1 MVNLTERNG
10 QETRFMK
17 DSKNIYA
24 QTEESK
30 VFFDSNILVYSADER
45 DLQKK
50 DIASRLI
57 NEITATGRGVVST
70 QCLQEFYNVAV
81 KKLNLKKDEAKE
93 YVEFFADIFSV
104 VQVSVPL
111 ILNAVDISIKTQ
123 FSFWDSLVLS
133 TANESN
139 CIIVYSE
146 DLNDGQLVGGT
157 KILNPFAGLAA

>member
-1 MVNLTERNG
+1 
-10 QETRFMK
+10 MK

-30 VFFDSNILVYSADER
+30 IFFDSNILVYSADER

-50 DIASRLI
+50 EIASRLI
-57 NEITATGRGVVST
+57 NEITATGRGVIST
-70 QCLQEFYNVAV
+70 QCLQEFFNVAV
-81 KKLNLKKDEAKE
+81 KKLNLKKNEAKE
-93 YVEFFADIFSV
+93 YVEFFTDIFSV

-133 TANESN
+133 TANENN

-146 DLNDGQLVGGT
+146 DLNDGQIVGGT
-157 KILNPFAGLAA
+157 KILNPFAGLVA

>member
-1 MVNLTERNG
+1 
-10 QETRFMK
+10 MK

-24 QTEESK
+24 QTEEGK

-45 DLQKK
+45 DSRKK
-50 DIASRLI
+50 EIASKLI
-57 NEITATGRGVVST
+57 NDVAASKKGVIST
-70 QCLQEFYNVAV
+70 QCLQEFFNVAV
-81 KKLNLKKDEAKE
+81 KKLNLTKDAAKK
-93 YVEFFADIFSV
+93 YVEFFTGLFSV
-104 VQVSVPL
+104 VEVSVPL

-139 CIIVYSE
+139 CVIVYSE
-146 DLNDGQLVGGT
+146 DLNDGQIIGGT

>member
-1 MVNLTERNG
+1 
-10 QETRFMK
+10 MK

-30 VFFDSNILVYSADER
+30 IFFDSNILVYSADER

-50 DIASRLI
+50 EIASRLI
-57 NEITATGRGVVST
+57 NEITASKSGVIST
-70 QCLQEFYNVAV
+70 QCLQEFFNVAV
-81 KKLNLKKDEAKE
+81 KKLNLKKNEAKE
-93 YVEFFADIFSV
+93 YVEFFTDIFSV

-146 DLNDGQLVGGT
+146 DLNDGQIVGGT
-157 KILNPFAGLAA
+157 KILNPFAGLVA

>member
-1 MVNLTERNG
+1 MR
-10 QETRFMK
+10 
-17 DSKNIYA
+17 DSKNNYA

-50 DIASRLI
+50 EIASRLI
-57 NEITATGRGVVST
+57 NEITASGRGVVST
-70 QCLQEFYNVAV
+70 QCLQEFFNVAV
-81 KKLNLKKDEAKE
+81 KKLNLRKNEAKE

-111 ILNAVDISIKTQ
+111 ILNAVDISVKTQ

-133 TANESN
+133 AANESN

-146 DLNDGQLVGGT
+146 DLNDGQIVGGT
-157 KILNPFAGLAA
+157 KILNPFAGLLA